1 MNNFKS
7 IFYRKLRS
15 IFIIG
20 LFLTV
25 TFSCGQKFN
34 GLAKTPPMGWNSWNT
49 FATDIDESLVM
60 DTADLFVTLGLKD
73 AGYEYIV
80 LDDGWM
86 SKERDEN
93 GDLVADPQK
102 FPNGM
107 KALADYVHGKGLKFG
122 LYGCAGSKTCA
133 GFPGNRGHEYQDA
146 RSFAAWGVDFL
157 KYDWCNTENL
167 NAQE

>member
-1 MNNFKS
+1 
-7 IFYRKLRS
+7 
-15 IFIIG
+15 
-20 LFLTV
+20 
-25 TFSCGQKFN
+25 
-34 GLAKTPPMGWNSWNT
+34 
-49 FATDIDESLVM
+49 
-60 DTADLFVTLGLKD
+60 
-73 AGYEYIV
+73 
-80 LDDGWM
+80 M

-167 NAQE
+167 NAQGAYETMRDALAKSGRPILFNKTSSAF